1 MVRSPLSSIFARCE
15 LAVCA
20 DTPATRANS
29 PAESVSPFIN
39 ENRMLARP
47 GSPTSCATSAS
58 LGPTVTIVVSASQF
72 KRKAQPLRCVSR
84 HKRNPL
90 CSKFEPKSDYKY
102 CLFRRLP
109 DETQPQRQMERAH
122 QQVSRALPAR
132 AQATPSPIAQNTSA
146 APMAAMSMTI
156 AKFRTAARRCVRATR
171 AVRWRLGPDCVLH
184 HSSLQGSAGRSGE
197 LRHPSN

>member
-122 QQVSRALPAR
+122 QHVSRALPAR
-132 AQATPSPIAQNTSA
+132 AQATPALS
-146 APMAAMSMTI
+146 
-156 AKFRTAARRCVRATR
+156 RRARRPP
-171 AVRWRLGPDCVLH
+171 RWR
-184 HSSLQGSAGRSGE
+184 Q
-197 LRHPSN
+197 